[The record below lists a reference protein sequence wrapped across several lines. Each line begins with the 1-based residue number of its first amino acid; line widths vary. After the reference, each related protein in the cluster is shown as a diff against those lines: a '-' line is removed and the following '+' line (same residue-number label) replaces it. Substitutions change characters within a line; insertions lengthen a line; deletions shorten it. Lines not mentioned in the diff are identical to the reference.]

1 MSAKNHVIQKILSLE
16 NLIVSHQNDH
26 SDPLVLDR
34 FNQFI
39 ENLKGIGLIEGM
51 GQNHQKAR
59 YFLFEGASWQKVCQ
73 EFKKTITPNFI
84 MWEEAEFYS
93 FLETLINT
101 PDQLKS
107 VSPIKK

>member
-1 MSAKNHVIQKILSLE
+1 MSAKNHMIQKILSLE
-16 NLIVSHQNDH
+16 NLIISQQKEH

-59 YFLFEGASWQKVCQ
+59 YFLFEGASWQKVCR
-73 EFKKTITPNFI
+73 ELKETITPNFI

-93 FLETLINT
+93 FLETLLNT
-101 PDQLKS
+101 PNPLKS